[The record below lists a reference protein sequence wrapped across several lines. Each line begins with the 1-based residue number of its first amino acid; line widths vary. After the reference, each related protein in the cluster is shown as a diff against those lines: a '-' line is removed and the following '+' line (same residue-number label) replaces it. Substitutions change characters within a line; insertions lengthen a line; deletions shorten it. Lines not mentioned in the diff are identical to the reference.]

1 MRINA
6 AFWIAALQANVVL
19 CGKMMSFRHADTA
32 PDHRRVLQVK
42 LKADAFV
49 DPKTTTGEVGGVIL
63 ESANGTCLSC
73 DSDAVCSSPD
83 VAAYKGEST
92 QKVCRK
98 TVAAGEKWSW
108 TVSPSS
114 AYDIMIEIPL
124 SKLGG
129 DTDFKVSVTSSVDAS
144 GKNSA
149 EQAGRQVTN
158 WVATSVMGT
167 QEVSTGRWLRS
178 AWSKV
183 AVNLNGDFRF
193 ALVGKLPS
201 PLTSDAN
208 KSKELF
214 AEHCIRPDNISSYI
228 ITEQSLT
235 RGAMQVTAK
244 CKAAFKGTPVV
255 TECDG
260 DLSAYKLSGC
270 VAELCTQP
278 ADLTAYNVLETHLG
292 RESFAVTATCKDGYA
307 GSPTAT
313 VCAKDGNAYSVS
325 GCKATT
331 TTVTTTSTST
341 STTTLTHTS
350 TTTTTATST
359 TTSTSTTSTST
370 STHTTTV
377 TETTTQTTTAT
388 TTTVTRTTTAT
399 ATMTETATSTTT
411 ITTSTETTTSIETTT
426 TLVKK
431 CTDTEVNGYK
441 VTATSL
447 EVENFQATAEC
458 AAGYEGSATVK
469 VCDAQD
475 MPFKLSGCA
484 EQVCQTPADSTG
496 YILTEVSTKVR
507 NFEVQAKCAPLFHGT
522 PTATACLKHSQAYDV
537 AGCDP
542 DACSSPDTTGYLVTE
557 SDLNLRS
564 FVVTADCAAGFVGAA
579 KVSKCD
585 QDGDAF
591 KLEGCT
597 RTTTST
603 TTTTNTLTSTTTMT
617 ATTTGTTTSTSTST
631 TSITSTLTITGTT
644 TSTSTITE
652 TSTGTTTSTVTQTST
667 STSTTTTSTSTT
679 TTTISTTSTSTI
691 TASTTTTSTST
702 LTTTSTLTVTSTST
716 GTTTITSTT
725 TTSTSTTT
733 TITGTTTSTT
743 STSTGTTTSTSTS
756 TTTTSTSTSTTSTST
771 ITSTTTTSTS
781 TITSTTVTS
790 TSTITSTTTTSTST
804 HTSTTTTS
812 TSTTTTT
819 TATSTLTSTTTTKT
833 TTTTS
838 TSTTATST
846 ITSTTTT
853 STSTT
858 TMFAA
863 CLAPRDAS
871 RYKGFVVEEHDLRKF
886 SFDVTVRCS
895 AGYEGTPSATAC
907 TRDQESYSLTGCEPA
922 KSCKSAGK
930 SAGYVL
936 TETDLTLSKFSVK
949 AQCEEGYE
957 GTPTVTACADDA
969 EAYTVSGCEQ
979 VKVCLAPTTDAKPYV
994 VTESVLKQKG
1004 FSVTAKCADGYFG
1017 TATVAV
1023 CTAHKAPYELSG
1035 CEPQRTCLGNAD
1047 STGYTILESNLIAS
1061 KFSVTATCAKGYE
1074 GTATVT
1080 ACVADMK
1087 PYSLSGCE
1095 LAKVCLPPNAAESYI
1110 VTESDLKRSSFSVA
1124 AQCAKGYEGTAAVS
1138 VCAGHKAPYTLSGCE
1153 PIKTCLATADSA
1165 GYTIVESDL
1174 TVSKFSVTATCAKG
1188 YEGTPK
1194 VTACVEDMRPY
1205 TLSGC
1210 EPVKVCVAPTTDT
1223 TKPYI
1228 VTESDLTRSSF
1239 SVAVQCAKGYH
1250 GTAAVAVCGG
1260 HETPYTLSGCEPER
1274 NCVGPSATTEYSVV
1288 ESNLLA
1294 SKFSVTATCAKGYE
1308 GTPTVTVCAEDG
1320 KPYTLSG
1327 CEPVKT
1333 CLAHADAK
1341 GYAIDESDL
1350 TISKFSVT
1358 ATCEKGYE
1366 GTATV
1371 KACAEDGAP
1380 YTISGCEP
1388 VKICLANPD
1397 AAGYTVVES
1406 DLSINKFSV
1415 TATCAK
1421 GYEGTTT
1428 VTVCAEDGKPYTL
1441 SGCEPVKTC
1450 LAHADAKG
1458 YTVVES
1464 DLTINKFSVTATCAK
1479 GYEGTTTVKACAED
1493 GKPYTIS
1500 GCEPVK
1506 ICLANPDAAGYT
1518 VVEADLTMNKFSVTA
1533 TCAKG
1538 YEGAPTVTACGGD
1551 GKPYTL
1557 SGCEPVKVCV
1567 ASSDVTGYQ
1576 VTETSLKMGSFDVAV
1591 QCAAGFEG
1599 TASATAC
1606 TAHAQPYQLSGCV
1619 RAKVCVAPKDA
1630 AAYKVTEG
1638 NLQKSQFKVDV
1649 SCAAG
1654 YRQISAPT
1662 AVACEDDGQPYRL
1675 SGCSA

>member
-114 AYDIMIEIPL
+114 PYDIMIEIPL

-388 TTTVTRTTTAT
+388 TTTVTRTTTTT

-716 GTTTITSTT
+716 GTTTTTSTT

-907 TRDQESYSLTGCEPA
+907 TRDQESYSLTGCELA
-922 KSCKSAGK
+922 KSCKSAVK

-1074 GTATVT
+1074 GT
-1080 ACVADMK
+1080 
-1087 PYSLSGCE
+1087 
-1095 LAKVCLPPNAAESYI
+1095 
-1110 VTESDLKRSSFSVA
+1110 
-1124 AQCAKGYEGTAAVS
+1124 
-1138 VCAGHKAPYTLSGCE
+1138 
-1153 PIKTCLATADSA
+1153 
-1165 GYTIVESDL
+1165 
-1174 TVSKFSVTATCAKG
+1174 
-1188 YEGTPK
+1188 PK

-1210 EPVKVCVAPTTDT
+1210 EPVKVCVAPTNDT

-1274 NCVGPSATTEYSVV
+1274 NCVGPSAATEYSVV

-1371 KACAEDGAP
+1371 KACAEDGKP

-1397 AAGYTVVES
+1397 SAGYTVVES

-1538 YEGAPTVTACGGD
+1538 YEGAPTVTACGED

>member
-1074 GTATVT
+1074 GT
-1080 ACVADMK
+1080 
-1087 PYSLSGCE
+1087 
-1095 LAKVCLPPNAAESYI
+1095 
-1110 VTESDLKRSSFSVA
+1110 
-1124 AQCAKGYEGTAAVS
+1124 
-1138 VCAGHKAPYTLSGCE
+1138 
-1153 PIKTCLATADSA
+1153 
-1165 GYTIVESDL
+1165 
-1174 TVSKFSVTATCAKG
+1174 
-1188 YEGTPK
+1188 PK

-1350 TISKFSVT
+1350 TISKFSRDSYL
-1358 ATCEKGYE
+1358 CKG
-1366 GTATV
+1366 
-1371 KACAEDGAP
+1371 
-1380 YTISGCEP
+1380 
-1388 VKICLANPD
+1388 L
-1397 AAGYTVVES
+1397 
-1406 DLSINKFSV
+1406 
-1415 TATCAK
+1415 
-1421 GYEGTTT
+1421 
-1428 VTVCAEDGKPYTL
+1428 
-1441 SGCEPVKTC
+1441 
-1450 LAHADAKG
+1450 
-1458 YTVVES
+1458 
-1464 DLTINKFSVTATCAK
+1464 
-1479 GYEGTTTVKACAED
+1479 
-1493 GKPYTIS
+1493 
-1500 GCEPVK
+1500 
-1506 ICLANPDAAGYT
+1506 
-1518 VVEADLTMNKFSVTA
+1518 
-1533 TCAKG
+1533 
-1538 YEGAPTVTACGGD
+1538 
-1551 GKPYTL
+1551 
-1557 SGCEPVKVCV
+1557 
-1567 ASSDVTGYQ
+1567 
-1576 VTETSLKMGSFDVAV
+1576 
-1591 QCAAGFEG
+1591 
-1599 TASATAC
+1599 
-1606 TAHAQPYQLSGCV
+1606 
-1619 RAKVCVAPKDA
+1619 
-1630 AAYKVTEG
+1630 
-1638 NLQKSQFKVDV
+1638 
-1649 SCAAG
+1649 
-1654 YRQISAPT
+1654 
-1662 AVACEDDGQPYRL
+1662 
-1675 SGCSA
+1675 

>member
-114 AYDIMIEIPL
+114 PYDIMIEIPL

-388 TTTVTRTTTAT
+388 TTTVTRTTTTT

-716 GTTTITSTT
+716 GTTTTTSTT

-907 TRDQESYSLTGCEPA
+907 TRDQESYSLTGCELA
-922 KSCKSAGK
+922 KSCKSAVK

-1110 VTESDLKRSSFSVA
+1110 VTESDLKQSSFSVA

-1210 EPVKVCVAPTTDT
+1210 EPVKVCVAPTNDT

-1274 NCVGPSATTEYSVV
+1274 NCVGPSAATEYSVV

-1371 KACAEDGAP
+1371 KACAEDG
-1380 YTISGCEP
+1380 
-1388 VKICLANPD
+1388 
-1397 AAGYTVVES
+1397 
-1406 DLSINKFSV
+1406 
-1415 TATCAK
+1415 
-1421 GYEGTTT
+1421 
-1428 VTVCAEDGKPYTL
+1428 
-1441 SGCEPVKTC
+1441 
-1450 LAHADAKG
+1450 
-1458 YTVVES
+1458 
-1464 DLTINKFSVTATCAK
+1464 
-1479 GYEGTTTVKACAED
+1479 
-1493 GKPYTIS
+1493 KPYTIS

-1506 ICLANPDAAGYT
+1506 ICLANPDSAGYT
-1518 VVEADLTMNKFSVTA
+1518 VVELT
-1533 TCAKG
+1533 
-1538 YEGAPTVTACGGD
+1538 
-1551 GKPYTL
+1551 
-1557 SGCEPVKVCV
+1557 
-1567 ASSDVTGYQ
+1567 
-1576 VTETSLKMGSFDVAV
+1576 
-1591 QCAAGFEG
+1591 
-1599 TASATAC
+1599 
-1606 TAHAQPYQLSGCV
+1606 
-1619 RAKVCVAPKDA
+1619 
-1630 AAYKVTEG
+1630 
-1638 NLQKSQFKVDV
+1638 
-1649 SCAAG
+1649 
-1654 YRQISAPT
+1654 
-1662 AVACEDDGQPYRL
+1662 
-1675 SGCSA
+1675 